1 MTEYVGY
8 CHKAKQRKEQAMNSF
23 YPNIRVK
30 RVNQDAPIPVKA
42 HPSDAAY
49 DLCAMED
56 VTLRPG
62 EWKMVGSGLEFA
74 IPVGWCGMV
83 YPRSG
88 LGCKGLVLK
97 NEAGVIDSHYRGE
110 VMLPLFNNN
119 PTHVWEKLGKLLR
132 IIGCVRLDE
141 EPKGTIH
148 VHKGDRV
155 AQMRIELVPES
166 TMQEVDELDETD
178 RNTGSF
184 GSSGISGGERL

>member
-1 MTEYVGY
+1 
-8 CHKAKQRKEQAMNSF
+8 MNSF
-23 YPNIRVK
+23 YPNVRVK
-30 RVNQDAPIPVKA
+30 RVDPDAPMPTKA
-42 HPSDAAY
+42 HPTDAAY

-62 EWKMVGSGLEFA
+62 EWRMVGSGLAFA

-97 NEAGVIDSHYRGE
+97 NGTGVIDSHYRGE

-119 PTHVWEKLGKLLR
+119 PTHKVVSVSEDT
-132 IIGCVRLDE
+132 IYMEANFD
-141 EPKGTIH
+141 GTIH

-166 TMQEVDELDETD
+166 TLIEVDELDETE
-178 RNTGSF
+178 RGQGGF
-184 GSSGISGGERL
+184 GSTGVSGGERL

>member
-1 MTEYVGY
+1 MMT
-8 CHKAKQRKEQAMNSF
+8 F
-23 YPNIRVK
+23 YPTIRVK
-30 RVNQDAPIPVKA
+30 RVNPDAPLPTKA

-62 EWKMVGSGLEFA
+62 EYKMVGSGLAFA
-74 IPVGWCGMV
+74 IPQGWCGAV

-97 NEAGVIDSHYRGE
+97 NTVGIIDSHYRGE

-119 PTHVWEKLGKLLR
+119 KKTGRLFVRVTRTAIGKIVCDRR
-132 IIGCVRLDE
+132 I
-141 EPKGTIH
+141 EPEGTIH
-148 VHKGDRV
+148 VRKGDRV

-166 TMQEVDELDETD
+166 TMLEVDELDETD
-178 RNTGSF
+178 RNQGGF
-184 GSSGISGGERL
+184 GSSGITGGERL

>member
-1 MTEYVGY
+1 MMT
-8 CHKAKQRKEQAMNSF
+8 F
-23 YPNIRVK
+23 YPTIRVK
-30 RVNQDAPIPVKA
+30 RVNPDAPLLTKA
-42 HPSDAAY
+42 HPTDAAY

-62 EWKMVGSGLEFA
+62 EYKMVGSGLAFA
-74 IPVGWCGMV
+74 IPQCWCGMV

-97 NEAGVIDSHYRGE
+97 NTVGIIDAHYRGE
-110 VMLPLFNNN
+110 VMLPLYNNN
-119 PTHVWEKLGKLLR
+119 PKTGRLVVRVIRTALGKVFCDR
-132 IIGCVRLDE
+132 RM
-141 EPKGTIH
+141 EPEGTIH

-166 TMQEVDELDETD
+166 TMQEVEELDETD

-184 GSSGISGGERL
+184 GSSGITGGERL

>member
-1 MTEYVGY
+1 
-8 CHKAKQRKEQAMNSF
+8 MNSL
-23 YPNIRVK
+23 YPTIKVK
-30 RVNQDAPIPVKA
+30 RVNPDAQLPVKA
-42 HPSDAAY
+42 HQTDAAY

-62 EWKMVGSGLEFA
+62 EWRMVGSGIACA
-74 IPVGWCGMV
+74 IPEGFCGMV

-88 LGCKGLVLK
+88 MGCKGLVLK
-97 NEAGVIDSHYRGE
+97 NETGVIDAHYRGE
-110 VMLPLFNNN
+110 VKLTLFNNN
-119 PTHVWEKLGKLLR
+119 PKTGRIVVRVIRAALGKVFCDR
-132 IIGCVRLDE
+132 RM
-141 EPKGTIH
+141 EPEGTIH

-184 GSSGISGGERL
+184 GSTGISGGERL

>member
-1 MTEYVGY
+1 
-8 CHKAKQRKEQAMNSF
+8 MNSF
-23 YPNIRVK
+23 YPNVRVK
-30 RVNQDAPIPVKA
+30 RVDPDAPMPTKA
-42 HPSDAAY
+42 HQTDAAY

-62 EWKMVGSGLEFA
+62 EWRMVGSGLEFA

-88 LGCKGLVLK
+88 LGRKGLVLK
-97 NEAGVIDSHYRGE
+97 NTVGIIDSHYRGE
-110 VMLPLFNNN
+110 VMLPLLNNN
-119 PTHVWEKLGKLLR
+119 PTHEWVTLERSDISEL
-132 IIGCVRLDE
+132 VRLDINHD
-141 EPKGTIH
+141 GTIH

-184 GSSGISGGERL
+184 GSSGVQSRRL